1 MLFVCMLRS
10 VFCIMKGPDGIPGP
24 VRPLPLGG
32 SDMALLEKILPGV
45 VVLLTL
51 LLVILVV
58 LLVMERPNPLVGRL
72 EKQTIMG
79 SGREV
84 ATRGNYRSSE
94 QTLKTGEGPAE

>member
-10 VFCIMKGPDGIPGP
+10 VFGVMKGPDGIPGP
-24 VRPLPLGG
+24 VRPLPLGV
-32 SDMALLEKILPGV
+32 SDMALLEKILLGAV
-45 VVLLTL
+45 VQLTL
-51 LLVILVV
+51 LLVIQVV
-58 LLVMERPNPLVGRL
+58 LFVMKGPNHLVGRL

-94 QTLKTGEGPAE
+94 QTLQTGE